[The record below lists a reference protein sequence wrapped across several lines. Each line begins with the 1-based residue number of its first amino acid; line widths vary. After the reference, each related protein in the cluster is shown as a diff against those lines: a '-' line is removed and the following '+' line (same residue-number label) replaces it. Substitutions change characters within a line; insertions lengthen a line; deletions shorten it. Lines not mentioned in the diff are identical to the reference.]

1 MDQEEKSRD
10 QQNLSKH
17 ARKPCKNQKSEQS
30 RLLKQNPIEIETKS
44 RLLKPQEKPR
54 GGGSY
59 IGAVLRRKF
68 YQEKNRELFYGSST
82 LLFLLLKKKVF
93 PTKNSLS
100 LL

>member
-54 GGGSY
+54 GGGY
-59 IGAVLRRKF
+59 I
-68 YQEKNRELFYGSST
+68 
-82 LLFLLLKKKVF
+82 
-93 PTKNSLS
+93 
-100 LL
+100 

>member
-17 ARKPCKNQKSEQS
+17 ARKPCKIQKSEQS

-54 GGGSY
+54 GGGY
-59 IGAVLRRKF
+59 I
-68 YQEKNRELFYGSST
+68 
-82 LLFLLLKKKVF
+82 
-93 PTKNSLS
+93 
-100 LL
+100 